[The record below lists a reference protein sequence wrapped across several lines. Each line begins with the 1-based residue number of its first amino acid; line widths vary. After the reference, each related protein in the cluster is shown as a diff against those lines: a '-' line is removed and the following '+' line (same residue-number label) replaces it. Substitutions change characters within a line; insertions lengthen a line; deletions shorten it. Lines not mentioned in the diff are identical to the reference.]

1 MQSLANQF
9 KNHVSLSIFMAFLLI
24 SQLLNFVMILSL
36 HPLTF
41 SHDFRPLSK
50 DQMYVLKLMD
60 HLVFSTLVSFW
71 LSCHGFGC
79 FMAFRSKG
87 HEDTLFRSQEN
98 GTACVVIDH
107 RSEMLMWKIS
117 GDWSQVFRRRNW
129 DFFPFGPTLTTWYFS
144 ISLGRRWIWPP
155 ADPESHCVVILGYYW
170 CRR

>member
-60 HLVFSTLVSFW
+60 HLVFSTLVSF
-71 LSCHGFGC
+71 
-79 FMAFRSKG
+79 
-87 HEDTLFRSQEN
+87 
-98 GTACVVIDH
+98 
-107 RSEMLMWKIS
+107 
-117 GDWSQVFRRRNW
+117 
-129 DFFPFGPTLTTWYFS
+129 
-144 ISLGRRWIWPP
+144 
-155 ADPESHCVVILGYYW
+155 
-170 CRR
+170 